1 MNYFRPHLEKYPL
14 PKGWNQLP
22 LKQFIVGMTSGSRPS
37 GGSESDATGVFSL
50 GGEHIDDHG
59 GLRFDNMTYVPR
71 SFFEAIRENA
81 VVESNDTLLN
91 KDGANTGKVAF
102 VDETFPFAEACIN
115 EHVFRIRADRSKV
128 ADRNLFYFLL
138 SGLGQAQ
145 LSKYIQGSA
154 QPGIN
159 QRFPKFLLMR
169 VPTDFDEQTRIA
181 ETMKA
186 ADEHIRSIEEQI
198 RKAERVKTALLQS
211 LFVAGLPGSDFPTN
225 ESKIG
230 PVPSHWEFRRLG
242 KTFREP
248 PFNGVSPESRPNPP
262 GTPILNVSCVND
274 GICSVDA
281 VTYVDVDEAT
291 IRANSAEKGDFFVL
305 RGNGN
310 RDYVGTG
317 GWLRVDPPEN
327 CIFSDKL
334 IRLRF
339 DNSRVGEGFYPY
351 LWESRSFQIRL
362 QSKAQSSSGLWMMN
376 KRDIA
381 REWVALPP
389 KDQQT
394 QMVEILDSASETL
407 AALQSQL
414 TASRRVKQ
422 SLLQNLLTGK
432 IRLKA

>member
-1 MNYFRPHLEKYPL
+1 MTSIVSREVPRGRVDCHPDSPTDWQKCPFGEVVEV
-14 PKGWNQLP
+14 NQLYP
-22 LKQFIVGMTSGSRPS
+22 MERGREYPFLEMAAVKEKFGGIIEYDTRPFEGSLS
-37 GGSESDATGVFSL
+37 
-50 GGEHIDDHG
+50 
-59 GLRFDNMTYVPR
+59 RF
-71 SFFEAIRENA
+71 AL
-81 VVESNDTLLN
+81 NDTLFAKITPCAEN
-91 KDGANTGKVAF
+91 GKVAF
-102 VDETFPFAEACIN
+102 VDRLPADNGCGSTEFIVLTPRAGFDPFFVHSLTISPAIHSRAVSRMEGSTGRLRVTEETFKKWMWVSIP
-115 EHVFRIRADRSKV
+115 
-128 ADRNLFYFLL
+128 
-138 SGLGQAQ
+138 
-145 LSKYIQGSA
+145 
-154 QPGIN
+154 
-159 QRFPKFLLMR
+159 
-169 VPTDFDEQTRIA
+169 PTCDEQTRIS
-181 ETMKA
+181 ETLKA
-186 ADEHIRSIEEQI
+186 SDNHIRALEAQI
-198 RKAERVKTALLQS
+198 RKAERMKTALLQS
-211 LFVAGLPGSDFPTN
+211 LFLLGLPGGNFPTV

-230 PVPSHWEFRRLG
+230 PVPAHWAFQRLG

-248 PFNGVSPESRPNPP
+248 PFNGISPESRPNPP

-274 GICSVDA
+274 GICSVEA

-339 DNSRVGEGFYPY
+339 DNSRVVEGFYPY
-351 LWESRSFQIRL
+351 LWQSRSFQIRL

-389 KDQQT
+389 KDEQT
-394 QMVEILDSASETL
+394 QMVEILDSASEAL
-407 AALQSQL
+407 AALQGQL
-414 TASRRVKQ
+414 TAARRVKQ

-432 IRLKA
+432 IRLKG

>member
-1 MNYFRPHLEKYPL
+1 MACWLHAHRVHEFVSETSQMTTGLANISWGACRKL
-14 PKGWNQLP
+14 P
-22 LKQFIVGMTSGSRPS
+22 V
-37 GGSESDATGVFSL
+37 
-50 GGEHIDDHG
+50 
-59 GLRFDNMTYVPR
+59 
-71 SFFEAIRENA
+71 
-81 VVESNDTLLN
+81 
-91 KDGANTGKVAF
+91 
-102 VDETFPFAEACIN
+102 
-115 EHVFRIRADRSKV
+115 
-128 ADRNLFYFLL
+128 
-138 SGLGQAQ
+138 
-145 LSKYIQGSA
+145 
-154 QPGIN
+154 
-159 QRFPKFLLMR
+159 RFPKCS
-169 VPTDFDEQTRIA
+169 DEQNRIA
-181 ETMKA
+181 ETLKS
-186 ADEHIRSIEEQI
+186 ADDHIRALEDQI
-198 RKAERVKTALLQS
+198 RKAERMKTALLQS
-211 LFVAGLPGSDFPTN
+211 LFVVGLPGGNSSTI

-230 PVPSHWEFRRLG
+230 PVPSHWAFQRLG

-339 DNSRVGEGFYPY
+339 DNSRVVEGFYPY
-351 LWESRSFQIRL
+351 LWQSRSFQIRL

-389 KDQQT
+389 KDEQT

-407 AALQSQL
+407 AALQGQL
-414 TASRRVKQ
+414 TAARRVKQ